1 MALSPLEAAAG
12 QPGGALMLERLRAW
26 WRARS
31 TPERVLLAGGVP
43 AVAIAAL
50 INRRRD
56 EAAAA
61 ADAEGGEGS
70 AAVLPGN
77 VPEVI
82 HAGALGVDTGQL
94 AQYLES
100 FTDEIGRIESRL
112 DQFENDLMDF
122 GQPPAQPQKP
132 AQPEPKPQP
141 QPKPQESKPK
151 AKSWEH
157 LRAAVLATGHNPKTR
172 IDEIDVR
179 AALFRIGHNPK
190 IRIDPIDEAALLN
203 WYAQKLAGKV

>member
-1 MALSPLEAAAG
+1 
-12 QPGGALMLERLRAW
+12 
-26 WRARS
+26 
-31 TPERVLLAGGVP
+31 VLLAGGVP

-56 EAAAA
+56 ARAEAD

-82 HAGALGVDTGQL
+82 YAGALGVDTGQL

-132 AQPEPKPQP
+132 AEPKPQP
-141 QPKPQESKPK
+141 VKKPAQPEPRPVQIPKPTPPKQPTKPASNPIRDRIIAIFEK
-151 AKSWEH
+151 LNRQGLQVGMPRADRLARLEDEVRRGRSYADIEYH
-157 LRAAVLATGHNPKTR
+157 LRLFAHNQGLGPHPGR
-172 IDEIDVR
+172 
-179 AALFRIGHNPK
+179 
-190 IRIDPIDEAALLN
+190 DPQNFAYGA
-203 WYAQKLAGKV
+203 